1 MGEGSQINRR
11 EYYRTIYALVRKNT
25 GNDESPSGVGG
36 GQYGVVRE
44 SFLKEVMPKVRQ
56 NK

>member
-36 GQYGVVRE
+36 GSMEWSGKA
-44 SFLKEVMPKVRQ
+44 F
-56 NK
+56 